1 MAKKKSKKKKEK
13 KYLGKHEFVF
23 NFFSLV
29 ILIGIGV
36 YFGYRSLYYYS
47 KQNQKIEQEAST
59 LSGMIIQNN
68 PPTTGS
74 NVGLHKD
81 SSGYFYKGNV
91 TNNYILFQ
99 NRIFRI
105 IRINKDNTIKVISED
120 FVASFPFGE
129 SSDYQKSNV
138 RNWLEKTENN
148 YSGIYANTFVDL
160 DKYFVKTTYHEDIL
174 NGNEVEDGKE
184 EKKSMFSILTIKDYI
199 LAGGKSSYLNNGKMF
214 FLLGKNKFNENI
226 YVDDDGSIQKCD
238 YLNGFGIRPVFTL
251 KSNVSTL
258 SGDGT
263 KNNPYVINTG
273 TTKNYIDTYV
283 LLGGEKWRVYED
295 KNNVLRLYIYGYLLY
310 NGVEYVRNYSD
321 SNSVFDLTN
330 KNNIAYFLNT
340 TYLSN
345 LPFKDYLLDNDFY
358 IGEISDDVGYQYQNI
373 YSNKVTCK
381 VGLMNIFDYNSNN
394 YFNDYFHLNTTS
406 LVGGMQY
413 NIYSNGLLEE
423 ADVREE
429 KHIVPSISISKN
441 SIKGG
446 AGTFDNPYVLE

>member
-1 MAKKKSKKKKEK
+1 MSKKKRKNNKEK
-13 KYLGKHEFVF
+13 KYLGKNEFIF

-29 ILIGIGV
+29 ILIGIGI

-47 KQNQKIEQEAST
+47 KQNQKIEQEAAT

-74 NVGLHKD
+74 NTGLHKD

-91 TNNYILFQ
+91 LNNYILFQ

-105 IRINKDNTIKVISED
+105 IRINNDNTIKVISED

-138 RNWLEKTENN
+138 HNWLNKTDSN
-148 YSGIYANTFVDL
+148 YSGIYANTFVDS
-160 DKYFVKTTYHEDIL
+160 DKYFVKTIYHEDIF
-174 NGNEVEDGKE
+174 NGNEVEEDKE

-199 LAGGKSSYLNNGKMF
+199 LAGGKSSYLNNGKMY
-214 FLLGKNKFNENI
+214 FLLGKNKTNENM
-226 YVDDDGSIQKCD
+226 YVDEDGSIQKCD
-238 YLNGFGIRPVFTL
+238 YLSGFGIRPVFTL
-251 KSNVSTL
+251 KSDISIL

-263 KNNPYVINTG
+263 KDNPFVINTDN
-273 TTKNYIDTYV
+273 TKNYIDTYV

-330 KNNIAYFLNT
+330 KKNIAYFLNT
-340 TYLSN
+340 SYLSN

-429 KHIVPSISISKN
+429 KHIVPSVSISKN

-446 AGTFDNPYVLE
+446 VGTLDNPYVLE